1 MFLCCCLI
9 IRPGIRQCGKQENE
23 EPEIRQLFL
32 GIFLHI
38 MDKHVASISKGRFM
52 ELESQA
58 LLLGVWSTGQGH
70 RQDWCLLDMRS
81 LRIHLRPADP
91 GSAF

>member
-1 MFLCCCLI
+1 MLLPYQ
-9 IRPGIRQCGKQENE
+9 RDG
-23 EPEIRQLFL
+23 
-32 GIFLHI
+32 
-38 MDKHVASISKGRFM
+38 FM
-52 ELESQA
+52 ELESQVPHEA